1 MKQLICMLLMAFLC
15 LMSSCSGTKKSPDT
29 EAISKSDSDYQET
42 GAQSPVSDAETVT
55 LYARSSFIEITP
67 DMQIHSRE
75 EADLKLVLN
84 IGEAKSDLPKTE
96 ETISVYCNGRLLWKY
111 PFYQNASEKGG
122 IYIIRDTSIV
132 YPEEPEIKKNPVTF
146 LMWSYTESETG
157 VMWRYSSFDLD
168 AQGNK
173 HNEVNAQ
180 HLFTNEKIEN
190 NPSATQVL
198 LDMVFL
204 SPINQNILNGYV
216 LLDNTGEELVYST
229 PERLIACKEVQYR
242 FTER

>member
-1 MKQLICMLLMAFLC
+1 MLLMACLC
-15 LMSSCSGTKKSPDT
+15 LMSSCSGTKNPPDT
-29 EAISKSDSDYQET
+29 EAASKSDSDYQET

-55 LYARSSFIEITP
+55 LYARSSFIEVTL

-84 IGEAKSDLPKTE
+84 IGEAKADLPKAE
-96 ETISVYCNGRLLWKY
+96 ETVSVYCNGRLLWKY

-132 YPEEPEIKKNPVTF
+132 YPDEPEIKKNPVTF
-146 LMWSYTESETG
+146 LVWSYTESETG
-157 VMWRYSSFDLD
+157 VMWKYSSFGLD
-168 AQGNK
+168 ANGNK
-173 HNEVNAQ
+173 RNEVYAQ
-180 HLFTNEKIEN
+180 HLFTNEDIEK
-190 NPSATQVL
+190 NPNATKVL
-198 LDMVFL
+198 LETVFL
-204 SPINQNILNGYV
+204 TPINRNVLNGYV

-242 FTER
+242 LAER